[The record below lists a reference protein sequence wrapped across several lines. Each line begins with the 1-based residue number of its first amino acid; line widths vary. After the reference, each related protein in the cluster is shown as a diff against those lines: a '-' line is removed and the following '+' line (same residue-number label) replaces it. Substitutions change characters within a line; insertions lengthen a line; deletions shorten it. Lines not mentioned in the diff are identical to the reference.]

1 MRLLLAAPALRLQLA
16 CSGPLYPSRRSLC
29 PRSRAWPRVTGR
41 WQWVYEHPR
50 SAIYCLPSPAVVKIH
65 CVSRVLGLHISRRQ
79 AGRRTP
85 RHNQRR
91 PAQPQAPRTRRHD
104 RPHARLAPGDDRRM
118 EREASRSGRRRRQT
132 PKKQVTGIR
141 GWLRT
146 NDLRSWRPPLYVW
159 CESSGICGVRHAASI
174 SRRHACRGNRNRL
187 CINTNNRSRGSLEV
201 VRIFRLSRS
210 SRACRPR
217 LGRAAGLESSRH
229 RVSAWEAALRLR
241 RLLSR
246 IGMTHFARDAPAGY
260 GADAES
266 PTSPRHPQAR

>member
-29 PRSRAWPRVTGR
+29 PRSHAWPRVTGR
-41 WQWVYEHPR
+41 WQRGYEHLR
-50 SAIYCLPSPAVVKIH
+50 SAICCLPSPAVVKIH
-65 CVSRVLGLHISRRQ
+65 CVSCVLGLHISRRQ

-132 PKKQVTGIR
+132 QKKTSDWHTRLASNQRPAVLETATLRLVRTKRYMRRSAR
-141 GWLRT
+141 G
-146 NDLRSWRPPLYVW
+146 S
-159 CESSGICGVRHAASI
+159 
-174 SRRHACRGNRNRL
+174 NRNRL

-210 SRACRPR
+210 SWACRPR

-229 RVSAWEAALRLR
+229 RVSAGEAAMRLR

-260 GADAES
+260 GADVES
-266 PTSPRHPQAR
+266 PASPRHPQAR

>member
-85 RHNQRR
+85 RHNQWR

-118 EREASRSGRRRRQT
+118 KREASRSGRRRRQT

-146 NDLRSWRPPLYVW
+146 NDLRFWRPPLYVW
-159 CESSGICGVRHAASI
+159 CAPSGICGVR
-174 SRRHACRGNRNRL
+174 
-187 CINTNNRSRGSLEV
+187 
-201 VRIFRLSRS
+201 
-210 SRACRPR
+210 
-217 LGRAAGLESSRH
+217 RAAATEIVCASTLTTVRAV
-229 RVSAWEAALRLR
+229 R
-241 RLLSR
+241 
-246 IGMTHFARDAPAGY
+246 
-260 GADAES
+260 
-266 PTSPRHPQAR
+266 